1 MTTLAV
7 LFAATPITCLA
18 VLLHFTK
25 KKVIDEPLQQ
35 ARERHSPIASFVD
48 DLQNHRWIVI
58 IGLAVLLAIDK
69 QFGFSGGWLQSRLV
83 LAILI
88 TLIFVV
94 RLLTRRNATLPPA
107 ASAALDPSEPNR

>member
-7 LFAATPITCLA
+7 LFAVTLITCLA

-25 KKVIDEPLQQ
+25 KKVIEEPLEQ
-35 ARERHSPIASFVD
+35 ARARNSPIASFVD
-48 DLQNHRWIVI
+48 DLENHRWTVI
-58 IGLAVLLAIDK
+58 IGIAVLLAIDK

-88 TLIFVV
+88 TLIFVL
-94 RLLTRRNATLPPA
+94 RLLTRRNAAPPPA